1 MSPKKTARKSAEPA
15 KKKTPK
21 TSPAEAPMVEAT
33 EPVAGAATIVEGSL
47 PAKPTSPGKLSGLD
61 AAARVLEEAGV
72 PMTAG
77 EMIEAMT
84 AKKYWTSPGGK
95 TPSATIYAAI
105 IREIAKKG
113 AQSRFRKSERGKFV
127 AAAGAKN

>member
-1 MSPKKTARKSAEPA
+1 
-15 KKKTPK
+15 
-21 TSPAEAPMVEAT
+21 
-33 EPVAGAATIVEGSL
+33 
-47 PAKPTSPGKLSGLD
+47 
-61 AAARVLEEAGV
+61 
-72 PMTAG
+72 MTAG

-113 AQSRFRKSERGKFV
+113 DHSRFRKAARGRFV
-127 AAAGAKN
+127 APTAAVPDRESD